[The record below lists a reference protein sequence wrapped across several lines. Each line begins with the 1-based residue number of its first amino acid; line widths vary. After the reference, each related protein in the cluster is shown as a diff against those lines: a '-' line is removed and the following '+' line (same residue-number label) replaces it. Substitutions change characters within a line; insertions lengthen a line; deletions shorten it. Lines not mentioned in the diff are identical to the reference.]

1 MITSRALVV
10 GLALVSLCATTLAQ
24 QGTYVNAFPSV
35 SVADGRS
42 TTTIS
47 ATVRDSNGRL
57 VADGTKVGFTSTL
70 GQFRQSIVTTSSG
83 VARAIL
89 VAGGV
94 PGIAQINVTALTP
107 NAAPTTLEFEFVA
120 DRKLL
125 ASAQEYIEVVTSG
138 AMQYSNDTYSKLMS
152 ASSPDRGVSVRYR
165 DIQVEA
171 DDIQIDIPNS
181 ILRAKRAHLKFG
193 QINQDFEQLY
203 LRLNQRRGLGTTTF
217 YARRYDTIAWGSH
230 GPEFLRILDN
240 GRSKLAEDEKRF
252 GLVEIAAGDLKPAN
266 QALNT
271 PIFDF
276 DDTSTAPSTVRARKA
291 VIFPR
296 KGIQFQKAEV
306 YVGATRVMAM
316 PLFELNMYSTNSPI
330 VTDQFVSVANNHL
343 AVNYPYYLSLKPG
356 MTSLFRLRTGEQYGR
371 STQVNQGV
379 FLDYELNWN
388 HGDQMDGG
396 MTFSGLGRNDWSLG
410 AHQYLQLDDRSK
422 ASFQAELPGGKSI
435 YGSASVDRQFNG
447 FQVNVNGSTNR
458 SLRGIAY
465 RSTDLSLNA
474 EKDPTK
480 MGRIPVQLF
489 YGLTAQ
495 HSSNSLLDQTL
506 QGAGPYTRF
515 QSLPIN
521 LSKRSTINASF
532 SAKHLFGDQNTAG
545 MALAGEAALTQTLS
559 RDASVIATYNYTR
572 DRYSDALV
580 GSHRLSLQGY
590 FTAGRTGLQLFAT
603 KSLDV
608 DRLSLYG
615 DLGYR
620 MSSVWRLAT
629 GYTYDSYPTIGNTI
643 NEYLDY
649 NFSLNYRIGW
659 REVGLTWSRQTGHVG
674 FQILGATSY

>member
-1 MITSRALVV
+1 MITSRALLV
-10 GLALVSLCATTLAQ
+10 GLAVVCVGGQAIAQ
-24 QGTYVNAFPSV
+24 QGTYVAAFPSV

-47 ATVRDSNGRL
+47 ATVRDTNGRL

-83 VARAIL
+83 VARAVL

-94 PGIAQINVTALTP
+94 PGIAQVTVTALTP
-107 NAAPTTLEFEFVA
+107 NAAPTTIEFEFVA

-125 ASAQEYIEVVTSG
+125 ASAQEYIEVVTTG

-152 ASSPDRGVSVRYR
+152 ASSPDHGVSIRYR
-165 DIQVEA
+165 DIQVDA
-171 DDIQIDIPNS
+171 DDVQIDIPNS

-193 QINQDFEQLY
+193 KINQDFEQLY
-203 LRLNQRRGLGTTTF
+203 LRLNQRRGIGTTSY
-217 YARRYDTIAWGSH
+217 YARRYDTITWGSH
-230 GPEFLRILDN
+230 GPEFLRIV
-240 GRSKLAEDEKRF
+240 GSGPAKLAEDEKRF
-252 GLVEIAAGDLKPAN
+252 GLVEITGGSFKPAN

-276 DDTSTAPSTVRARKA
+276 DDTSSSPSTVRARKA

-306 YVGATRVMAM
+306 YVGTTRVMAM
-316 PLFELNMYSTNSPI
+316 PLFELNLYSSSSPI

-343 AVNYPYYLSLKPG
+343 AVNYPYYLTLKPG
-356 MTSLFRLRTGEQYGR
+356 TTSLLRLRTGEQYGR

-388 HGDQMDGG
+388 HGDLMDGG

-410 AHQYLQLDDRSK
+410 AHQYLQIDDRSK
-422 ASFQAELPGGKSI
+422 ASFQAEMPSGKSL
-435 YGSASVDRQFNG
+435 YGSASVDRMFNG
-447 FQVNVNGSTNR
+447 FQVNMNGSTNQ
-458 SLRGIAY
+458 SLRGLPF

-480 MGRIPVQLF
+480 FGRLPVQMF

-495 HSSNSLLDQTL
+495 YSSNSLLDRVQ
-506 QGAGPYTRF
+506 QGSGPYARI

-521 LSKRSTINASF
+521 LGKLSTVNASF
-532 SAKHLFGDQNTAG
+532 SAKHLFGDESTAG
-545 MALAGEAALTQTLS
+545 LALAGEATVTRTLS
-559 RDASVIATYNYTR
+559 PDASVIATYNYTR

-590 FTAGRTGLQLFAT
+590 YSAGRTGLQLFAT

-620 MSSVWRLAT
+620 LSPIWRLAT
-629 GYTYDSYPTIGNTI
+629 GYTYDSYPTIGNAV
-643 NEYLDY
+643 NQYLDY
-649 NFSLNYRIGW
+649 NFSVNYRLGW
-659 REVGLTWSRQTGHVG
+659 RELGLTWSRQTGHIG